1 MVVLSLQR
9 EKPMSKHDNLTKR
22 NRRPKSGKRIDY
34 TKGTMA
40 EIKKHAEP
48 AKLRESAAVPSK
60 SA

>member
-1 MVVLSLQR
+1 
-9 EKPMSKHDNLTKR
+9 MSKHDNLTKR